1 MTTRLQP
8 VVLYRRLGSE
18 ATKRLTRGVLLLLP
32 LMITFWL
39 VQFAYETI
47 DGLLQPLISAVSG
60 EEKPGLSFGIIIAAL
75 FIVGVMSSSLLLKTP
90 GYLIERGI
98 VAIPGVGSIY
108 STTKKLLPASK
119 PGASSTGF
127 DTVVRVEYPRRG
139 VWAVG
144 FLMTVIDDGQG
155 MKFGVVYMPSTPMPQ
170 SGWLMQLPLSEIQK
184 MDWTSAEAMQYI
196 VSAGVTCPSSMKIN
210 MVDSVSWPRTS
221 PVE

>member
-18 ATKRLTRGVLLLLP
+18 ATKRLTQGVLLLLP

-60 EEKPGLSFGIIIAAL
+60 EEKPGLSFGIVIAAL
-75 FIVGVMSSSLLLKTP
+75 FVVGVMSSSLLLKTP

-108 STTKKLLPASK
+108 STTKKTPSRLEAGCELHRFRYCSTSGIPPAGSVGGGLL
-119 PGASSTGF
+119 
-127 DTVVRVEYPRRG
+127 
-139 VWAVG
+139 
-144 FLMTVIDDGQG
+144 DD
-155 MKFGVVYMPSTPMPQ
+155 
-170 SGWLMQLPLSEIQK
+170 
-184 MDWTSAEAMQYI
+184 
-196 VSAGVTCPSSMKIN
+196 
-210 MVDSVSWPRTS
+210 RH
-221 PVE
+221 